1 MQEAAPLLTSQRVI
15 RVCLY
20 LLAAIAF
27 LGGTLQLVLGQPS
40 TTPALDNIH
49 RFMAGVYFSMGPI
62 AVWAAATI
70 RQHRTL
76 IFLLAFSGIMGGV
89 GRLVSMSVVG
99 LPDTR
104 FLMYL
109 IPELTVPFVMIAAQ
123 LLTNRSLHGSLR

>member
-1 MQEAAPLLTSQRVI
+1 MQEAVPLLTSQRVI

-27 LGGTLQLVLGQPS
+27 LGGTLQLVLGQPA

-49 RFMAGVYFSMGPI
+49 RFMAGIYFSMGPI
-62 AVWAAATI
+62 AVWTAMTI
-70 RQHRTL
+70 RDHRTL

-89 GRLVSMSVVG
+89 GRFVSMSIVG

-104 FLMYL
+104 FLIYL

-123 LLTNRSLHGSLR
+123 LSTNRSLNRL